1 MQPDAGYE
9 ETTDLN
15 ARSAGTEW
23 LIDATGCDQR
33 RLGDRAAIERLF
45 LALIETM
52 RLHPVQPAAWH
63 QFPGHGGI
71 TGVCL
76 LAESH
81 LTCHTFPEHGS
92 LCLDLF
98 CCKPRAEAS
107 WEALFRAHVGA
118 RMVRVTRVD
127 RTY

>member
-1 MQPDAGYE
+1 MLPDSGLDLK
-9 ETTDLN
+9 TDLDRH
-15 ARSAGTEW
+15 AGGTEW
-23 LIDATGCDQR
+23 LIDATGCDAA
-33 RLGDRAAIERLF
+33 RLSDLAVIRGLF
-45 LALIETM
+45 DALIAGM

-92 LCLDLF
+92 ACLNLF
-98 CCKPRAEAS
+98 CCKPREEPG
-107 WEALFRAHVGA
+107 WESLLRGHLRARAV
-118 RMVRVTRVD
+118 VVTRVE
-127 RTY
+127 RRY